1 MTRIISCGRGLQLA
15 ASTFKQLESDEI
27 ELVHYLGS
35 DFELLPV
42 YFSLGGSY
50 PLEIEGLVPNMS
62 KVGAR
67 LSDVSYCVK
76 SVISSKFGGLDI
88 QSSISIV
95 VPTTERGRLSLDT
108 LQDGF
113 GGLSL
118 PFLDLKV
125 SEVLRS
131 IFSEVSDLELF
142 WSTLND
148 YQKKE

>member
-27 ELVHYLGS
+27 ELVHYLGV

-42 YFSLGGSY
+42 YFSSGGSY

-118 PFLDLKV
+118 PFLELKV

>member
-1 MTRIISCGRGLQLA
+1 LTRIISCGRGLQLA

>member
-1 MTRIISCGRGLQLA
+1 
-15 ASTFKQLESDEI
+15 
-27 ELVHYLGS
+27 
-35 DFELLPV
+35 
-42 YFSLGGSY
+42 
-50 PLEIEGLVPNMS
+50 MS

-67 LSDVSYCVK
+67 LSDVSYCVT
-76 SVISSKFGGLDI
+76 SVISSKFGGLEI

-118 PFLDLKV
+118 PFLELKV

>member
-35 DFELLPV
+35 DFGLLPV
-42 YFSLGGSY
+42 YFSSGGSY

-108 LQDGF
+108 LPDGF

-118 PFLDLKV
+118 PFLELEV

-142 WSTLND
+142 WSTLNE

>member
-35 DFELLPV
+35 DFELLSV
-42 YFSLGGSY
+42 YFSSGGSY

-118 PFLDLKV
+118 PFLELKV

>member
-42 YFSLGGSY
+42 YFSSGGSY
-50 PLEIEGLVPNMS
+50 PLEIEGLVPNM
-62 KVGAR
+62 
-67 LSDVSYCVK
+67 SDVSYCVK
-76 SVISSKFGGLDI
+76 SVISSKFGGLEI

-118 PFLDLKV
+118 PFLELKV

>member
-35 DFELLPV
+35 DFEFLPV
-42 YFSLGGSY
+42 YFSSGGSY

-118 PFLDLKV
+118 PFLELKV

>member
-118 PFLDLKV
+118 PFLELKV

>member
-1 MTRIISCGRGLQLA
+1 MTRVISCGRGLQLA

-42 YFSLGGSY
+42 YFSSGGSY

-108 LQDGF
+108 LQEAF

-118 PFLDLKV
+118 PFLELKV

-142 WSTLND
+142 WSTLNE